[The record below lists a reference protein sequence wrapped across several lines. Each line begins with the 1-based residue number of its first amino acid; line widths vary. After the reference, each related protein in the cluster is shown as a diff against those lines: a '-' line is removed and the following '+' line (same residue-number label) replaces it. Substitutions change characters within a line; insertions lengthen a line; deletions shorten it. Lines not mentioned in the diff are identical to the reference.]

1 MQHDSDTID
10 RALTEAHLPA
20 LLMSLI
26 HLTGDADLLT
36 PQRRPV
42 YVLLAD
48 GRDGGYPPA
57 VQADI
62 RARAKAAIMAHLD
75 GAPLPASP
83 SPQTVRRMMDF
94 IAGVD
99 IPAHYAAFL
108 TDELGLGRPDTKTPH
123 WDEPG
128 LKAKAASMRVIVVG
142 AGMSG
147 LLAAIRLQQAGVS
160 FTVVEKDSDVGG
172 TWLENVYPGCRVDN
186 PNHMYSYS
194 FEPNHG
200 WPQYYSPQSV
210 LLSYFRKV
218 ADKYDLRRHIRFD
231 TQVEEAV
238 FDEARALW
246 RVTVKTSQGIET
258 LEAEALITAVGQLN
272 RPRFPDIAGIE
283 TFAGPSFH
291 SARWRHDVD
300 LAGKRVAVIGTGASA
315 FQFVPEIAP
324 KVARLEVFQR
334 SPPWTFPAPTYHH
347 EVPEG
352 KKWLLEHV
360 PFYAKWYRFWLFW
373 MLTDGF
379 YEGVKADPAWNG
391 PPQAVSAANAAIRE
405 MLAEA
410 MRVQAPDAPDLI
422 EKVVPDYPVGGKR
435 ALLDNGVWMAALQ
448 RDNVVLISDPIE
460 AITPA
465 GIVTKDGLEHGA
477 DVIIYGTGFHA
488 SRFLWPM
495 RIVGRDGVDLQSAW
509 AGDAR
514 AYLGMTTP
522 GFPNLFMLYGPNT
535 NIVVNGSIIFFSE
548 CSVRYILGCLKLML
562 ETGSPTLEVRRDV
575 HDAFNARVDAANA
588 LMAWGAPQVSSWY
601 KNATGRVSQN
611 WPFPLVDYWNATVAP
626 NRDDFVLG
634 AKVRAEAEAQ
644 GWDQA
649 SRLSLP
655 ASTPT

>member
-1 MQHDSDTID
+1 MPDDSDTID
-10 RALTEAHLPA
+10 RALAEAHLPA

-26 HLTGDADLLT
+26 HLTGDAELLT
-36 PQRRPV
+36 PERRPV

-48 GRDGGYPPA
+48 GKDGGYPAA

-62 RARAKAAIMAHLD
+62 RAKAKTAIVAHLN
-75 GAPLPASP
+75 GAPLPPAP
-83 SPQTVRRMMDF
+83 SPATVRRMMDF

-99 IPAHYAAFL
+99 IPAHYSAFL
-108 TDELGLGRPDTKTPH
+108 TDELGLGGPDTKTPH
-123 WDEPG
+123 WEGPA
-128 LKAKAASMRVIVVG
+128 LKAKAATMRVIVVG

-210 LLSYFRKV
+210 LLGYFRKV
-218 ADKYDLRRHIRFD
+218 AEKYDLRRHIRFD

-238 FDEARALW
+238 FDEAHALW
-246 RVTVKTSQGIET
+246 RVTVKTSHGLET

-272 RPRFPDIAGIE
+272 RPRFPDIDGIE
-283 TFAGPSFH
+283 SFAGPSFH

-300 LAGKRVAVIGTGASA
+300 LEGKRVAVIGTGASA

-347 EVPEG
+347 DVPEG

-405 MLAEA
+405 MLAQA

-422 EKVVPDYPVGGKR
+422 DKVVPDYPVGGKR
-435 ALLDNGVWMAALQ
+435 ALLDNGLWLAALQ
-448 RDNVVLISDPIE
+448 RDNVDLISEPIE
-460 AITPA
+460 RVTPA
-465 GIVTKDGLEHGA
+465 GLVTSDGIEHGA

-495 RIVGRDGVDLQSAW
+495 RIVGRGGVDLQTAW

-562 ETGSPTLEVRRDV
+562 DTGSPTMEVRREV
-575 HDAFNARVDAANA
+575 HDAFNVKVDAANA
-588 LMAWGAPQVSSWY
+588 LMAWGAPQVTSWY

-626 NRDDFVLG
+626 NPDDFVL
-634 AKVRAEAEAQ
+634 AARARAEAEA
-644 GWDQA
+644 
-649 SRLSLP
+649 
-655 ASTPT
+655 